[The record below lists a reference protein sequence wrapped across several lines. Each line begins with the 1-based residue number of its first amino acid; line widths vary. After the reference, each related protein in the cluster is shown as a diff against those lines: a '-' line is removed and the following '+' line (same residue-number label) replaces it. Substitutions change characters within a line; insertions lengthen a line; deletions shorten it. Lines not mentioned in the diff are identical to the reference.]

1 MHTSILKTARR
12 ILFLIAY
19 YGWVKPTTSRT
30 VSTDL
35 LGFSI
40 VVPPTVF
47 HPKFYFTSKFFAE
60 FIQAASLRGK
70 RILDIGCGSGI
81 LSLAGARAGG
91 KVTSIDINPAAIAA
105 TSENARQNG
114 LADRIC
120 AFESDVLDRLDPAV
134 QTFDCVFSNPPYYGG
149 EAKTMAEKAFK
160 GGHANSFM
168 VRLAKDLPKFL
179 LPGATVVVVLSSDID
194 IHTCLLPFME
204 NQFTFQIIKTKRL
217 FFETLS
223 LIELRHVPS
232 A

>member
-1 MHTSILKTARR
+1 MKTIRR
-12 ILFLIAY
+12 MLFLIAY

-30 VSTDL
+30 VTTDL

-60 FIQAASLRGK
+60 FIQTMDLRGK

-81 LSLAGARAGG
+81 LSLAAARARGS
-91 KVTSIDINPAAIAA
+91 VTSIDINPAAIRA
-105 TSENARQNG
+105 TSVNARQNG
-114 LADRIC
+114 LADSIC
-120 AFESDVLDRLDPAV
+120 ALESDVLDRLDPAV
-134 QTFDCVFSNPPYYGG
+134 HGFDYVFSNPPFYGG
-149 EAKTMAEKAFK
+149 EAKSITEKAFR

-168 VRLAKDLPKFL
+168 ARLARDLPKFL
-179 LPGATVVVVLSSDID
+179 LPGASVVVVLSSDID
-194 IHTCLLPFME
+194 IYACLQPFEE
-204 NQFTFQIIKTKRL
+204 NQFTFQIVKTKRL